1 MKIDF
6 LNELLTLIKST
17 GVTPEQ
23 YMIEH
28 SLFFDKAV
36 VDDAFN
42 ELLTKFNK
50 RQPIHVRK
58 TTKKMLIYQV
68 GNRNVWSSVYK
79 NIPDLDV
86 IIDSDGNRKVRS
98 LITSLTGE
106 TISQGVNSSI
116 MFGKIS
122 HIWGEATN
130 PLFFTA
136 LWNIVLVPAYFN
148 DILDKNVG
156 TDPFITKIKEI
167 YKSICW
173 KEYDVENK
181 LKALGLTQ
189 QEINWYAPNVSVLNG
204 FSYKLNTIP
213 MKAATKPITTTT
225 TTTSSTS
232 IIATNRIN
240 SRSVLKSLKSL
251 KAAGNLPAVVTLTN
265 SNSFGSF
272 LSTIPAVNNGY
283 SIYMRSIETQE
294 FNDLLKKHGL
304 PKNIYKCKDMNKLVS
319 VLDELVN
326 AANTPQA
333 DAALQYGAR
342 SCRPALCYLI
352 KYLLSK
358 MGVFI

>member
-6 LNELLTLIKST
+6 LDELLALIRST
-17 GVTPEQ
+17 GITPEQ

-28 SLFFDKAV
+28 SLFFDNAV

-42 ELLTKFNK
+42 EMLTMYSKH
-50 RQPIHVRK
+50 QPIPVRK

-86 IIDSDGNRKVRS
+86 VIDSDGNRKVRS
-98 LITSLTGE
+98 LITNLTGE

-148 DILDKNVG
+148 DALDKNNG
-156 TDPFITKIKEI
+156 THPFITKIKEI

-173 KEYDVENK
+173 TKYDVENK
-181 LKALGLTQ
+181 LKTLGLTQ

-204 FSYKLNTIP
+204 FSYKLTTIP
-213 MKAATKPITTTT
+213 KKVLTKPKAAT
-225 TTTSSTS
+225 STK
-232 IIATNRIN
+232 IMATNKIN
-240 SRSVLKSLKSL
+240 SHFVLKSLKSL
-251 KAAGNLPAVVTLTN
+251 KTAGKLPKVVILTN
-265 SNSFGSF
+265 SNSFGHY
-272 LSTIPAVNNGY
+272 LSAVPAVNNGY
-283 SIYMRSIETQE
+283 STYMRSIETQE
-294 FNDLLKKHGL
+294 FNDLLNKHGL
-304 PKNIYKCKDMNKLVS
+304 PQSIYNCQDMDKLFN
-319 VLDELVN
+319 VLNELVN
-326 AANTPQA
+326 NTQTPEA
-333 DAALQYGAR
+333 KAALKTGNAACR
-342 SCRPALCYLI
+342 STLCYFI
-352 KYLLSK
+352 KYLLSN
-358 MGVFI
+358 MGIII

>member
-6 LNELLTLIKST
+6 LDELLALIRST
-17 GVTPEQ
+17 GITPEQ

-42 ELLTKFNK
+42 EMLTLYSKH
-50 RQPIHVRK
+50 QPLPVRK

-68 GNRNVWSSVYK
+68 GNRNVWSSVYE

-86 IIDSDGNRKVRS
+86 VIDSDGNRKVRS
-98 LITSLTGE
+98 LITNLTGE

-116 MFGKIS
+116 MFCKIS

-148 DILDKNVG
+148 DILDKNKG
-156 TDPFITKIKEI
+156 THPFITKIKEI

-173 KEYDVENK
+173 TEYDVDKK
-181 LKALGLTQ
+181 LNALGLIQ
-189 QEINWYAPNVSVLNG
+189 QEINRYAPNVSVLNG
-204 FSYKLNTIP
+204 FSYKLTTIP
-213 MKAATKPITTTT
+213 KKVLTKPKA
-225 TTTSSTS
+225 TTSTSTM
-232 IIATNRIN
+232 ATNKIN

-251 KAAGNLPAVVTLTN
+251 KSAGKLPTVVTLTN
-265 SNSFGSF
+265 CNSFGHY
-272 LSTIPAVNNGY
+272 LSAVPAVNNGY
-283 SIYMRSIETQE
+283 STYMRSIETQE

-304 PKNIYKCKDMNKLVS
+304 PQDIYKCQDMDKLFN
-319 VLDELVN
+319 VLNELINNTQTPEAIAALKTGN
-326 AANTPQA
+326 AAC
-333 DAALQYGAR
+333 R
-342 SCRPALCYLI
+342 STLCYFI
-352 KYLLSK
+352 KYLLSN
-358 MGVFI
+358 MGITI